1 MAKVK
6 LNCDNQIKI
15 KVSDPFLDYI
25 NKARMLYGIKEKF
38 GKTPTQDQF
47 LKGII
52 YYWIKKHTPEVLID
66 DLNINI
72 PEILEHKALKNKL

>member
-1 MAKVK
+1 MEKVK

-15 KVSDPFLDYI
+15 KVSDPFLNCI
-25 NKARMLYGIKEKF
+25 NKARMLCGTKEKF
-38 GKTPTQDQF
+38 GKNPTQDQF

-52 YYWIKKHTPEVLID
+52 YYWIKKHAPEVLID

-72 PEILEHKALKNKL
+72 LEILEHKELKNKL